1 MKTIIQELKE
11 ENKNMKN
18 EINDLIQKVNL
29 LMNNNNNN
37 SFNNQTNEC
46 FSLYRE
52 SFIVTNFDDENLISS
67 WILPKGIIKYK
78 RIYRA
83 SQDGDTISDYHRL
96 CDEKGPILLIAK
108 TKNNYIFGGFTRAKL
123 EKNKSEIADP
133 HAFVFSLNTKQ
144 YFKTKEPKYSLHNC
158 IYEGPIFGGSNYA
171 FEIFNNILT
180 NNNHYSNPNNTY
192 GNNMKLVENQRF
204 SISELEVFIVEF

>member
-1 MKTIIQELKE
+1 
-11 ENKNMKN
+11 MKN

-37 SFNNQTNEC
+37 NFNNQTNEC

-83 SQDGDTISDYHRL
+83 
-96 CDEKGPILLIAK
+96 
-108 TKNNYIFGGFTRAKL
+108 
-123 EKNKSEIADP
+123 
-133 HAFVFSLNTKQ
+133 
-144 YFKTKEPKYSLHNC
+144 
-158 IYEGPIFGGSNYA
+158 
-171 FEIFNNILT
+171 
-180 NNNHYSNPNNTY
+180 
-192 GNNMKLVENQRF
+192 
-204 SISELEVFIVEF
+204 

>member
-67 WILPKGIIKYK
+67 WILPKGMKNIKEYIEPPKMGIPFQII
-78 RIYRA
+78 I
-83 SQDGDTISDYHRL
+83 DYVMK
-96 CDEKGPILLIAK
+96 KGR
-108 TKNNYIFGGFTRAKL
+108 Y
-123 EKNKSEIADP
+123 
-133 HAFVFSLNTKQ
+133 
-144 YFKTKEPKYSLHNC
+144 Y
-158 IYEGPIFGGSNYA
+158 
-171 FEIFNNILT
+171 
-180 NNNHYSNPNNTY
+180 
-192 GNNMKLVENQRF
+192 
-204 SISELEVFIVEF
+204 